1 MFRWRRDATPIDLL
15 RLGRRPR
22 VSNDVR
28 DMSGYT
34 EATLLKRKERGER
47 AHDPDLMVE
56 RERWDLL
63 G

>member
-1 MFRWRRDATPIDLL
+1 MFRRRRDATPIDLL

-34 EATLLKRKERGER
+34 EATLLKRNERRER
-47 AHDPDLMVE
+47 DRHPDRMVE